1 VVFVGSANLR
11 DGPKLHTRWSYIA
24 WHLAGEAGL
33 EPIAEGNSASE
44 LTVEVFK
51 LAGPSVI
58 LLDELVM
65 FTRQLPDERFFSAHL
80 RGGWNCCFGHVLVK
94 TCSFSGDH
102 YTPFCSWRGIVII
115 GK

>member
-65 FTRQLPDERFFSAHL
+65 FTRQLPDERFFSAPI
-80 RGGWNCCFGHVLVK
+80 RCA
-94 TCSFSGDH
+94 
-102 YTPFCSWRGIVII
+102 R
-115 GK
+115 